1 MRVVRLLA
9 VSFTFGFIGKAAS
22 DAAPPGSIPMRI
34 LNHAGAP
41 IELFW
46 MNTFDPGAPLVLQ
59 SEKPLR
65 NSSDLN
71 VIFEATS
78 PAFKIYSSIESIN
91 FHILISHT
99 FLSIRLTVMI
109 HISLSSN
116 LLNLPER
123 MILKPILQR
132 VQKTKQ

>member
-1 MRVVRLLA
+1 MRVIRLLA
-9 VSFTFGFIGKAAS
+9 VSFTLGFIGKAAS
-22 DAAPPGSIPMRI
+22 DAAPPGSTPMRI

-71 VIFEATS
+71 VIVEPNSA
-78 PAFKIYSSIESIN
+78 KICFQDIFLTRIFQFLLFN
-91 FHILISHT
+91 LSH
-99 FLSIRLTVMI
+99 FSLSIRLTVMI

-116 LLNLPER
+116 LRNLPER
-123 MILKPILQR
+123 MI
-132 VQKTKQ
+132 